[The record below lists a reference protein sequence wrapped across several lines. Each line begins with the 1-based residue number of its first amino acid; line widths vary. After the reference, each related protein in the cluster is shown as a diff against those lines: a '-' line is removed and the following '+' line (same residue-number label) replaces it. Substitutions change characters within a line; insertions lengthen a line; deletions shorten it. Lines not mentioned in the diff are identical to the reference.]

1 MAGSSPPGQSSAA
14 RRYPIRRRCLLFLL
28 IVPGIVLGLW
38 LVGIIATTDL
48 AVPLRGVRRFKN
60 VLAVFPHADDE
71 TVNCGG
77 ALHRFSTFG
86 ASVTLLLLTA
96 GERGNPGGTLDPS
109 LKVIRQRE
117 AERVAGILGVSRLIQ
132 QDFGDGQL
140 TDRREEVKAYLARTI
155 RFIGP
160 DLILTHDPAGL
171 DGHPDHVAC
180 AEILI
185 DLRRTQFHTATLW
198 CVALPRRVVSL
209 LKLARQLRTQ
219 ASVDQ
224 RRALPT
230 VRIFIGTALI
240 PKIRAW
246 YAYRSQRGFIAKG
259 LARLVPIWFAASM
272 LQFEYFAEV
281 I

>member
-1 MAGSSPPGQSSAA
+1 VGGAALPNKSP
-14 RRYPIRRRCLLFLL
+14 LVLLL

-38 LVGIIATTDL
+38 VVGIVASTDL
-48 AVPLRGVRRFKN
+48 GVPLGGVRRFNN

-77 ALHRFSTFG
+77 ALHRFSTAG

-96 GERGNPGGTLDPS
+96 GERGNPGGTLDPN
-109 LKVIRQRE
+109 LKVIRKGE

-140 TDRREEVKAYLARTI
+140 TDRREEVKEYLARTI
-155 RFIGP
+155 RFIEP
-160 DLILTHDPAGL
+160 DLILSHDRAGL
-171 DGHPDHVAC
+171 DCHPDHVAC

-185 DLRRTQFHTATLW
+185 DLKRTQFQRSTLW
-198 CVALPRRVVSL
+198 CVTLPRRVVNL
-209 LKLARQLRTQ
+209 LKLASQLRTQ

-224 RRALPT
+224 QRAAPT
-230 VRIFIGTALI
+230 VRIFIGAALI

-246 YAYRSQRGFIAKG
+246 YAYRSQRSFIAKG
-259 LARLVPIWFAASM
+259 LGRLIPVWFAVSM